1 MLKSSEWIFFARKKL
16 TGKSLETCEILV
28 NFAHQKAFQIV
39 SVFRKRDLTWFGD
52 KSFANFLREVK
63 SLIIRGFREMEPVKT
78 QHLTMKKQGICEIHV
93 CEMAKSCKINV
104 LGFVET
110 SDLCQMTSSKYF
122 KQDCC
127 RSLSFG

>member
-1 MLKSSEWIFFARKKL
+1 
-16 TGKSLETCEILV
+16 
-28 NFAHQKAFQIV
+28 
-39 SVFRKRDLTWFGD
+39 
-52 KSFANFLREVK
+52 
-63 SLIIRGFREMEPVKT
+63 
-78 QHLTMKKQGICEIHV
+78 MKKQGICEIHV